1 MAEFLGAT
9 SMSASLIGRL
19 GGIYRLCHSRALFEL
34 SRVTHFFP
42 SSVSWF
48 DLARHAGDFCNTICQ
63 TQTLALIIRSP
74 AGRSQTPVRKTPI
87 AGMRDEPAHDLRAFL
102 NRTESS

>member
-34 SRVTHFFP
+34 SRVAHFFP
-42 SSVSWF
+42 SFSWF

-63 TQTLALIIRSP
+63 TQTLALIIQSS

-87 AGMRDEPAHDLRAFL
+87 AGLRDEPAHDHRAFL
-102 NRTESS
+102 DRTESS